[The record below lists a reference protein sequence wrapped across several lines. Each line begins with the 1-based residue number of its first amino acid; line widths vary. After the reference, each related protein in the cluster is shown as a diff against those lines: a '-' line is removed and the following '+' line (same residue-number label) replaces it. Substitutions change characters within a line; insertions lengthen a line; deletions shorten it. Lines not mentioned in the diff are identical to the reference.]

1 MQSKPLAKIVC
12 WLWVAVVA
20 AYMVW
25 GWTQYSGLFKW
36 LAELQTE
43 RFGKYYPAMTAMIP
57 GFLIAGPALSWLG
70 KQSRAAIAGEHGA
83 FDLVENARR
92 NARIAL
98 MLAPLCALIGAGAY
112 WLSTRLPDDS
122 GVPVRVDTAAL
133 GDAAPPLGHVTLI
146 GTIDTD
152 WVTGITENKK
162 AQTDESFY
170 VPVMPRTAD
179 GRIDPAA
186 PVRFLIERETHL
198 YSGEAQTQQAFIGD
212 QSGMLVENGLPGEL
226 LGIYARNG
234 VTLAEPHYVLVSSA
248 EDVATP
254 YYVVAALGGFF
265 AVILLLIAPIMVA
278 SARRTARQQGQAIQ

>member
-1 MQSKPLAKIVC
+1 MTALC
-12 WLWVAVVA
+12 WLWVAAVA
-20 AYMVW
+20 AYMIW
-25 GWTQYSGLFKW
+25 GWTHYSGLFKW
-36 LAELQTE
+36 LAEWQTAQ
-43 RFGKYYPAMTAMIP
+43 FGKYYPAMTAMIP

-70 KQSRAAIAGEHGA
+70 KQSRAMIAGQDGP
-83 FDLVENARR
+83 FDLVANARR

-98 MLAPLCALIGAGAY
+98 MLAPLCAVIAVGAY
-112 WLSTRLPDDS
+112 LLSTRLPDDS
-122 GVPVRVDTAAL
+122 GVPTRVDIAAL
-133 GDAAPPLGHVTLI
+133 GDAVPPLGHVTLI

-152 WVTGITENKK
+152 RATGLTEKGK
-162 AQTDESFY
+162 AQTEESFY

-179 GRIDPAA
+179 GKVDATT

-198 YSGEAQTQQAFIGD
+198 YAGEAQTQQGFIGD

-265 AVILLLIAPIMVA
+265 AIILLIIAPLMVM
-278 SARRTARQQGQAIQ
+278 SARKMARQQGQAIQ